1 MPPSHGGSRRFEP
14 CTAHHNLRE
23 RVNLSNRSITT
34 FLPLAFLI
42 FHLLGVFCG
51 PALSAAPGAGAAPT
65 VSGKGTLKILYTG
78 ALGGELEPCGCS
90 PKTES
95 GGLARL
101 AGYLSKHGAGPEAG
115 PYILL
120 DAGGAFDKDTPQ
132 ARLKAGTL
140 LRAFA
145 QMGYDAV
152 AIHKENPFGPLSGLD
167 SSGFLKPLIRKYKLP
182 IVSDGPGG
190 KGAVILKQGP
200 GGATKNPFNV
210 NISADPEGLPEN
222 LKEGH
227 VNILLTN
234 RPLSELR
241 AMLKADKAEAGKP
254 QWDVVVT
261 SYVEI
266 LEEPARE
273 AGTLIVSG
281 YPKGKKLGILT
292 LRIGEA
298 GKVTDFNHRWQGL
311 GADVAESP
319 EVRAI
324 LKEYDARVAE
334 LLMAEEEKRMA
345 TAESNGPYLGV
356 STCIECHRPFVESWQ
371 ETLHSR
377 AFSTLTRAGK
387 SMDPECIKCHST
399 GYNEVGGFF
408 SIRTTPALG
417 DVQCEVCHGPG
428 KEHFED
434 FTSPMTTVTEMLCLK
449 CHTVDNSPEFDFD
462 EYYNKIKH

>member
-1 MPPSHGGSRRFEP
+1 M
-14 CTAHHNLRE
+14 
-23 RVNLSNRSITT
+23 NLSNRSITT

-51 PALSAAPGAGAAPT
+51 PALSAAPEAGAAPT

-101 AGYLSKHGAGPEAG
+101 AGFLSEEWADKG
-115 PYILL
+115 PYILI
-120 DAGGAFDKDTPQ
+120 DAGGAFSDNTPQ
-132 ARLKAGTL
+132 ARLKAETL

-145 QMGYDAV
+145 MMGYDAV

-167 SSGFLKPLIRKYKLP
+167 SSGFLEPLIRKYKLP

-190 KGAVILKQGP
+190 GITLR
-200 GGATKNPFNV
+200 KNPFNV

-227 VNILLTN
+227 VNILLTD

-241 AMLKADKAEAGKP
+241 AMLKTDKAEAGKP

-292 LRIGEA
+292 LHIDETDKA
-298 GKVTDFNHRWQGL
+298 AKVVYIDHRWQTL

-319 EVRAI
+319 RVRAV

-345 TAESNGPYLGV
+345 TAESGGPYLGV
-356 STCIECHRPFVESWQ
+356 STCTECHRPFVESWQ
-371 ETLHSR
+371 KTRHSR

-434 FTSPMTTVTEMLCLK
+434 FTSPMTTVTEILCLK
-449 CHTVDNSPEFDFD
+449 CHTTDNSPEFDFD
-462 EYYNKIKH
+462 KYYNKIKH